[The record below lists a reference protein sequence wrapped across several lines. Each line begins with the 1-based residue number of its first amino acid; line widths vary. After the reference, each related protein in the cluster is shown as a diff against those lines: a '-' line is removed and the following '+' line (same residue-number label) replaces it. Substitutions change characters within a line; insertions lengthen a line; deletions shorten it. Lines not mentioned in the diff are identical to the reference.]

1 MDALSLLRLQIAW
14 GADEA
19 LEDAPVNRLRAP
31 VPRALSPPP
40 PAPARPAP
48 SRPISNQAAAP
59 AAQAAQ
65 AVAAAGTL
73 EALRAAIR
81 GFSGCALRET
91 ATNPV
96 LPEGDPA
103 ADVMIIGDPPGAEED
118 RSGRPFSGLAG
129 LVFDRILAGLGLE
142 RGWLMLAPLIPWR
155 PPGGR
160 PPTAEE
166 LALCLPF
173 LHRLIVLTQP
183 RRIVLAGAA
192 PVRAFLPAAT
202 LRRLRGRWTE
212 ITVPGLERPLL
223 ALPTA
228 SLTALKTPSDRRDA
242 WTDWRLLRRS
252 MDGSPQNTRRK
263 AGFGGKN
270 GGESIDF

>member
-19 LEDAPVNRLRAP
+19 LEEAPVNRLRAP
-31 VPRALSPPP
+31 APRALSP
-40 PAPARPAP
+40 APSAPTRLAP
-48 SRPISNQAAAP
+48 SRPTSNQAAAP
-59 AAQAAQ
+59 AAQAAH
-65 AVAAAGTL
+65 AVATAGSL
-73 EALRAAIR
+73 DALHAAIR

-103 ADVMIIGDPPGAEED
+103 AGVIIIGDPPGAEED
-118 RSGRPFSGLAG
+118 RSGRPFTGPAG
-129 LVFDRILAGLGLE
+129 LIMDRILAGIGLE
-142 RGWLMLAPLIPWR
+142 RSQLMLAPLIPWR
-155 PPGGR
+155 PPGNR
-160 PPTAEE
+160 PPTESE

-183 RRIVLAGAA
+183 GRIVLAGAA
-192 PVRAFLPAAT
+192 SVRAFLPAAT

-212 ITVPGLERPLL
+212 ITVPGLERPIP

-228 SLTALKTPSDRRDA
+228 SLAGLRTASDRRDA
-242 WTDWRLLRRS
+242 WADWRLLRRS
-252 MDGSPQNTRRK
+252 MNNEAPN
-263 AGFGGKN
+263 A
-270 GGESIDF
+270 